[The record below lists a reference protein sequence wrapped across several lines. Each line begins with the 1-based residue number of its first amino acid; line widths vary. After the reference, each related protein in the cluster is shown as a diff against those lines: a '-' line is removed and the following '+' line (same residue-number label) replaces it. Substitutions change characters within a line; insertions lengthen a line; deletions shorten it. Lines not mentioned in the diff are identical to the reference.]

1 MALAAARP
9 PPSVKRRAAA
19 VLSLAAGAVA
29 IGVAVLFP
37 LRTLGLG
44 LVALALAW
52 IALACAWFGLRRRGL
67 ARLAGLGAALVALV
81 STGVLLAVLRA
92 FVDLVV
98 FSGAA
103 AVALGSRRV
112 ACTPELPRS
121 AGVPGPPV
129 VRALPAGERAVLLIN
144 PRSGGDKAQRYRL
157 AEEARLRGI
166 EAVVMQ
172 AGDDLAALADAAVAG
187 RPQSI
192 GMAGGDGSMA
202 VVAARAAAHD
212 IAFVCVPA
220 GTRNHLA
227 LDLGVDR
234 DDPVGAL
241 DAFTDGIERRVDLAE
256 VNGRVFVNNV
266 SLGVYARV
274 VQADSYRADKVGTTL
289 ELLPD
294 LIGPEAAPFELR
306 YVDPSGRR
314 HDDARLVLVSNNRYL
329 TRRLTALGSRP
340 RLDAGRLGVIVA
352 RVDGRIDALRLAGLE
367 AAGSV
372 DRHGGWEDWEAETFE
387 VEAPGAIEAG
397 VDGEAVVL
405 EPPVHFRS
413 RAGALRVRI
422 SRGHPGVSPAA
433 VEDALVARQSVGA
446 LLAVAAGREIAP
458 RASPPTPT
466 GYPPTPLSASVT
478 PIRSPRR

>member
-1 MALAAARP
+1 MLAAWPSP
-9 PPSVKRRAAA
+9 PPARLPRSSVAPPRCFRWPPGR
-19 VLSLAAGAVA
+19 S
-29 IGVAVLFP
+29 P
-37 LRTLGLG
+37 W
-44 LVALALAW
+44 AW
-52 IALACAWFGLRRRGL
+52 PCSSRCGRWGWGWSPWPWPGSPSRAWFGLRRRGL
-67 ARLAGLGAALVALV
+67 ARFAGLGAALVALV

-144 PRSGGDKAQRYRL
+144 PRSGADKAQRYRL

-166 EAVVMQ
+166 EAVVLQ

-241 DAFTDGIERRVDLAE
+241 EAFTDGIERRVDLAE

-274 VQADSYRADKVGTTL
+274 
-289 ELLPD
+289 
-294 LIGPEAAPFELR
+294 
-306 YVDPSGRR
+306 
-314 HDDARLVLVSNNRYL
+314 
-329 TRRLTALGSRP
+329 
-340 RLDAGRLGVIVA
+340 
-352 RVDGRIDALRLAGLE
+352 
-367 AAGSV
+367 
-372 DRHGGWEDWEAETFE
+372 
-387 VEAPGAIEAG
+387 
-397 VDGEAVVL
+397 
-405 EPPVHFRS
+405 
-413 RAGALRVRI
+413 
-422 SRGHPGVSPAA
+422 
-433 VEDALVARQSVGA
+433 
-446 LLAVAAGREIAP
+446 
-458 RASPPTPT
+458 
-466 GYPPTPLSASVT
+466 
-478 PIRSPRR
+478 

>member
-1 MALAAARP
+1 MLAAWPSP
-9 PPSVKRRAAA
+9 PP
-19 VLSLAAGAVA
+19 
-29 IGVAVLFP
+29 
-37 LRTLGLG
+37 
-44 LVALALAW
+44 
-52 IALACAWFGLRRRGL
+52 
-67 ARLAGLGAALVALV
+67 AR
-81 STGVLLAVLRA
+81 
-92 FVDLVV
+92 
-98 FSGAA
+98 
-103 AVALGSRRV
+103 
-112 ACTPELPRS
+112 LPRS
-121 AGVPGPPV
+121 SGAPPRCFHWPPGWSPWAWRCSSHCGRWGWGWSPWPWPGSPSRARGSGCAAAGWRAWPGWAPPSSRWSRPGCCSPSCGRSWTSWSSPGRRPSRWDRDAWPARRSC
-129 VRALPAGERAVLLIN
+129 RARPVSPD
-144 PRSGGDKAQRYRL
+144 PRWSGRCP
-157 AEEARLRGI
+157 RGI

-212 IAFVCVPA
+212 IAFVCVPS

-372 DRHGGWEDWEAETFE
+372 DRHGGWDDWEAETFE
-387 VEAPGAIEAG
+387 VDAPGAIEAG

-413 RAGALRVRI
+413 RAGALPVRI